1 MDRTLNNVTPAPE
14 AERRDP
20 DNYENSERS
29 IQHDDAVERREVMKK
44 FEIVIRGAN
53 EEAVAHAVMVGVY
66 GAIRKYKHTDVSVQA
81 ATVKEGWVREVDK
94 EPEIQIPEF
103 LNRR

>member
-1 MDRTLNNVTPAPE
+1 MFPSIGQDTQQCTPAPE

-53 EEAVAHAVMVGVY
+53 EEAVAHDEYLLTMQKKGSCLWLDLEKSELA
-66 GAIRKYKHTDVSVQA
+66 
-81 ATVKEGWVREVDK
+81 
-94 EPEIQIPEF
+94 
-103 LNRR
+103 LN